1 MHKFLLIGVS
11 LVSLVACSA
20 GFQDNKT
27 QRQTILR
34 SKFNQDLPQWVLD
47 SADSKII
54 EENGKTYFVSEIV
67 RSEKS
72 NNTAQLERAASLDA
86 AAQLAAMA
94 AQQINTVVKL
104 SENDENIKNAT
115 SSINAVSETSIRIST
130 IVPTSSYWQ
139 LIEYA
144 DGEREYHAYAK
155 VRVNSQEIVDAM
167 ATAFVNANPDMSDES
182 AKTVVMRSATNMNLS
197 DITPNEKIF

>member
-1 MHKFLLIGVS
+1 MHKLLLIGVS
-11 LVSLVACSA
+11 LVGLVACSA

-182 AKTVVMRSATNMNLS
+182 AKTVIMRSATNMNLS